1 MLMRKAALCAAMSS
15 LVFMSSTA
23 SASEGCWYPDEI
35 QAAQLTELE
44 TKLMVDTLKCRRQMP
59 WLEEDYNA
67 FEERNGEF
75 LKTQYPIIIGRFM
88 REDDGSP
95 GGWRRAY
102 DHYRTLTA
110 NNYSGVPSA
119 PESGECARAAS
130 LARVA
135 GRVSGEELRLLA
147 ESVAEAG
154 PGNICGPTE
163 PVYGPRAVP
172 SRSSGVA
179 DRQPWAPAYAGPTG
193 SPAPV
198 IPSAAAPVGAGAAAP
213 TAPGSVAAPQVSSSE
228 ALAAAVVALQA
239 ATAALQAAV
248 SAQAK

>member
-1 MLMRKAALCAAMSS
+1 MLMRKAATCAAMSS

-23 SASEGCWYPDEI
+23 AASDSCWYPDEI

-44 TKLMVDTLKCRRQMP
+44 TRLMVDTLKCRRQMP

-75 LKTQYPIIIGRFM
+75 LKTQYPIVIGRFM

-95 GGWRRAY
+95 GGWRNSY
-102 DHYRTLTA
+102 DRYRTLTA
-110 NNYSGVPSA
+110 NLYSGA
-119 PESGECARAAS
+119 AATPEPGRCARAAS

-135 GRVSGEELRLLA
+135 ERASGEELRLLA
-147 ESVAEAG
+147 ESVVEARPSNVCG
-154 PGNICGPTE
+154 PGGPE
-163 PVYGPRAVP
+163 FVPPRAN
-172 SRSSGVA
+172 GVA
-179 DRQPWAPAYAGPTG
+179 TWQPPERELPARPTGAPATTVPTH
-193 SPAPV
+193 AP
-198 IPSAAAPVGAGAAAP
+198 PPLAGAGVAVANG
-213 TAPGSVAAPQVSSSE
+213 PGPAAAPQVSTSE

-239 ATAALQAAV
+239 ATAALQVAA